1 MRRTR
6 ACVPLNPW
14 EHQGTRFRSESP
26 WPRLPHHAT
35 RWLHSRSPSLAL
47 QLTAV
52 HAVAGAAHMNHDAHM
67 HGSREESL
75 TSLALT
81 STRRGGPC
89 RQERLKTG
97 SLAPALGTT
106 LRAPHGGD
114 GCPPRYTRA
123 SWSEYRRG
131 GGGGGERA
139 GERVTRG
146 GKSACVTGSESD
158 ARPSRGVTGG
168 CACGACGHQHTWPHA
183 ATRGVGEAGGECDA
197 PSRGRR
203 GGGAGAEWGGEGGG
217 GGGAAR
223 AVRTP
228 AEHGAR
234 RRVGQPA
241 ARDAAGHQR
250 GPGGGAGGRARR
262 ARRVRHLRPGGGGA
276 VRAHTHV
283 ANPNPI
289 SCSHL
294 STRAGAA
301 TTHLNQ
307 GVPMSLYP

>member
-146 GKSACVTGSESD
+146 VEGRLSVCDWVRKRCASKPWRHGWVCVRRMRTPTHMA
-158 ARPSRGVTGG
+158 ARGDQGR
-168 CACGACGHQHTWPHA
+168 W
-183 ATRGVGEAGGECDA
+183 
-197 PSRGRR
+197 RGR
-203 GGGAGAEWGGEGGG
+203 G
-217 GGGAAR
+217 
-223 AVRTP
+223 
-228 AEHGAR
+228 
-234 RRVGQPA
+234 
-241 ARDAAGHQR
+241 
-250 GPGGGAGGRARR
+250 
-262 ARRVRHLRPGGGGA
+262 RVRRPIA
-276 VRAHTHV
+276 RT
-283 ANPNPI
+283 
-289 SCSHL
+289 
-294 STRAGAA
+294 
-301 TTHLNQ
+301 Q
-307 GVPMSLYP
+307 GWRGWG

>member
-217 GGGAAR
+217 GVGRHARCVRLRSMERDGALGSQPR
-223 AVRTP
+223 VTLQDTSVDP
-228 AEHGAR
+228 AEALAAVPDAPGVYAIYDQAGEVQCVPTR
-234 RRVGQPA
+234 TSLTLTPSVALTSPRGQVP
-241 ARDAAGHQR
+241 RQR
-250 GPGGGAGGRARR
+250 
-262 ARRVRHLRPGGGGA
+262 
-276 VRAHTHV
+276 T
-283 ANPNPI
+283 
-289 SCSHL
+289 
-294 STRAGAA
+294 
-301 TTHLNQ
+301 
-307 GVPMSLYP
+307 